1 MQGRSQGICHFV
13 DRLFSL
19 LSSPHKHYEWSFILS
34 LQKRVAFFGS
44 FSSRFDFSLP
54 FYQDFSLCNFIPF
67 EKSIDLNYG
76 FNFFTSQPFYLS
88 TLFLQSFDYT
98 FGTVGFAFSLPIL
111 MEIRKGYILPI
122 SKDVL
127 QVDGNINR
135 LVVFGDPSYEEP
147 DFNLVSYE
155 VEWEWGVPYQLARLR
170 FEGEAAPDK
179 DDIIEI
185 YESHRY
191 SSPSYRKRIFGG
203 RILSKQTLVSP
214 PARVSH
220 VITAVSA
227 GYTLTQQYI
236 NSSTSLLIPGDTPN
250 PKEYIKEWLGGSSWK
265 MTTGCEPKWIATVPN
280 WRDEY
285 AWNYISFSPARTTKW
300 EAISMICD
308 RYNMVA
314 WTKPSDYYDWNE
326 FRFYT
331 ADDAKYYFDKVLNVS
346 ADECI
351 KSLQIFTERGR
362 WYKYNTVRV
371 FSSESGDWDYFWSE
385 AKSHLVRWKDVRP
398 IEYNWALPDLENP
411 ENASVWAQALLER
424 FQESAEKII
433 AVCRVLVDHPDS
445 SRIVPGHQ
453 IRFKG
458 TILPDD
464 EKYRIYK
471 IVHRRSQGAE
481 AETVFE
487 CAKWDDLS
495 HPYVPEENPFR
506 RLREEVYER
515 ILRATRATTKAFP
528 STLIK
533 SHSSAGAATGSTPCE
548 IIHVYDDG
556 TADVKILATNQIIK
570 RVKIL

>member
-1 MQGRSQGICHFV
+1 MQRRSQGICHFV
-13 DRLFSL
+13 DRHYL
-19 LSSPHKHYEWSFILS
+19 LISPPHKNYKWSFTLS
-34 LQKRVAFFGS
+34 LQKRLVFFGR
-44 FSSRFDFSLP
+44 FTSRFDFSLP
-54 FYQDFSLCNFIPF
+54 FYQDFTLYNFIPF
-67 EKSIDLNYG
+67 EESIDLNY
-76 FNFFTSQPFYLS
+76 NFCFFSSQPLHFS
-88 TLFLQSFDYT
+88 APFLQSFDYA
-98 FGTVGFAFSLPIL
+98 FGTVGFAFSLPLL

-122 SKDVL
+122 SKDAL

-135 LVVFGDPSYEEP
+135 LVVFGDPAYEEP

-191 SSPSYRKRIFGG
+191 SSPSHRKRIFGG
-203 RILSKQTLVSP
+203 RILSKQTLVNP
-214 PARVSH
+214 PARISH
-220 VITAVSA
+220 IITAVSA

-250 PKEYIKEWLGGSSWK
+250 PKEYIKEWLGGSSWR
-265 MTTGCEPKWIATVPN
+265 MTTGCEPKWISSVPN
-280 WRDEY
+280 WRSEY
-285 AWNYISFSPARTTKW
+285 AYNYISFSPARTTKW

-314 WTKPSDYYDWNE
+314 WTKPSDCYDWNE

-331 ADDAKYYFDKVLNVS
+331 ADSAKSYFNKVLNVS
-346 ADECI
+346 ADECL
-351 KSLQIFTERGR
+351 KSLQVFTEKGK
-362 WYKYNTVRV
+362 WYRYNTVRV

-385 AKSHLVRWKDVRP
+385 AKSHLVQWKDVRP

-411 ENASVWAQALLER
+411 ENASVWAHALLER

-433 AVCRVLVDHPDS
+433 AICRILVDHPDS
-445 SRIVPGHQ
+445 TRIVPGHQ

-464 EKYRIYK
+464 EEYRIYK
-471 IVHRRSQGAE
+471 IAHRRSQGAE
-481 AETVFE
+481 AETIFE

-506 RLREEVYER
+506 RLREEVYEK

-548 IIHVYDDG
+548 IVHVYDDG

>member
-1 MQGRSQGICHFV
+1 MLRRSHDVCHYI
-13 DRLFSL
+13 DRLYALASPTFRQYSWTFPLFLRERVVFTGDFASNFEFTLLFFQDSPFSIFFPWEATL
-19 LSSPHKHYEWSFILS
+19 KFPKSFS
-34 LQKRVAFFGS
+34 FFG
-44 FSSRFDFSLP
+44 FSPLDFSL
-54 FYQDFSLCNFIPF
+54 
-67 EKSIDLNYG
+67 DL
-76 FNFFTSQPFYLS
+76 
-88 TLFLQSFDYT
+88 LQSFDYA
-98 FGTVGFAFSLPIL
+98 FGTVGFAFSLSL
-111 MEIRKGYILPI
+111 STGFKEDYILSI
-122 SKDVL
+122 TKTILS
-127 QVDGNINR
+127 VDGNINR
-135 LVVFGDPSYEEP
+135 LVVFGDPAYEEP
-147 DFNLVSYE
+147 DYNLISYE

-227 GYTLTQQYI
+227 GYALTQQYI

-265 MTTGCEPKWIATVPN
+265 MTTGCEPKWISNVPN

-314 WTKPSDYYDWNE
+314 WTKPSDFYDWNE

-331 ADDAKYYFDKVLNVS
+331 ADDAKSYFNKILNVS
-346 ADECI
+346 ADECL
-351 KSLQIFTERGR
+351 KSLQVFTERGR

-506 RLREEVYER
+506 RLRDEVYER

-528 STLIK
+528 STLVK

-548 IIHVYDDG
+548 IVHVYDDG
-556 TADVKILATNQIIK
+556 TADVKILSTNQIIK

>member
-1 MQGRSQGICHFV
+1 MLRRSQGSCHYV
-13 DRLFSL
+13 DRFYQF
-19 LSSPHKHYEWSFILS
+19 LSIECRRYRWSFTLS
-34 LQKRVAFFGS
+34 LRQKVIFIGS
-44 FSSRFDFSLP
+44 FFSGFDFTISLFQDHSFYACVPFRESLNLFHDLLFYNFNPFDFSL
-54 FYQDFSLCNFIPF
+54 
-67 EKSIDLNYG
+67 DL
-76 FNFFTSQPFYLS
+76 
-88 TLFLQSFDYT
+88 LQSFDYA
-98 FGTVGFAFSLPIL
+98 FGTVGFAISLPFL
-111 MEIRKGYILPI
+111 TELRKGYII
-122 SKDVL
+122 SFSRDVL
-127 QVDGNINR
+127 DLDGNINR
-135 LVVFGDPSYEEP
+135 LVVFGDPTYEEP
-147 DFNLVSYE
+147 DFNLISYE

-185 YESHRY
+185 YECRRY
-191 SSPSYRKRIFGG
+191 TTPSIREKIFGG
-203 RILSKQTLVSP
+203 RILSKETIVSP
-214 PARVSH
+214 PARISH
-220 VITAVSA
+220 IITAVSA

-265 MTTGCEPKWIATVPN
+265 MTTGCEPKWVANVPN

-314 WTKPSDYYDWNE
+314 WTKPSDFYDWNE
-326 FRFYT
+326 FRFYE
-331 ADDAKYYFDKVLNVS
+331 ADDAKYYFNKVLNIY

-371 FSSESGDWDYFWSE
+371 FSSESGEWDYFWSE
-385 AKSHLVRWKDVRP
+385 AQTHLVKWKDVRP

-411 ENASVWAQALLER
+411 ENASVWAHTLLER

-433 AVCRVLVDHPDS
+433 AVCRIMVVHPDNT
-445 SRIVPGHQ
+445 RITPGH
-453 IRFKG
+453 RVKFKG
-458 TILPDD
+458 TILPSD

-471 IVHRRSQGAE
+471 ITHRRSQGAE
-481 AETVFE
+481 AETILE

-506 RLREEVYER
+506 RLRDEVYER

-528 STLIK
+528 STLVK

-548 IIHVYDDG
+548 IVHVYDDG
-556 TADVKILATNQIIK
+556 TADVKILSTNQIIK

>member
-1 MQGRSQGICHFV
+1 MLRRSQGSCHYV
-13 DRLFSL
+13 DRFYQFLPL
-19 LSSPHKHYEWSFILS
+19 ECRRYRWSFTLS
-34 LQKRVAFFGS
+34 LRQKVIFIGS
-44 FSSRFDFSLP
+44 FFSGFDFTISLFQDHSFYACVPFRESLNLFHDLLFYNFNPFDFSL
-54 FYQDFSLCNFIPF
+54 
-67 EKSIDLNYG
+67 DL
-76 FNFFTSQPFYLS
+76 
-88 TLFLQSFDYT
+88 LQSFDYA
-98 FGTVGFAFSLPIL
+98 FGTVGFAISLPFL
-111 MEIRKGYILPI
+111 TELRKGYII
-122 SKDVL
+122 SFSRDVL
-127 QVDGNINR
+127 DLDGNINR
-135 LVVFGDPSYEEP
+135 LVVFGDPTYEEP
-147 DFNLVSYE
+147 DFNLISYE

-185 YESHRY
+185 YECRRY
-191 SSPSYRKRIFGG
+191 TTPSIREKIFGG
-203 RILSKQTLVSP
+203 RILSKETIVSP
-214 PARVSH
+214 PARISH
-220 VITAVSA
+220 IITAVSA

-265 MTTGCEPKWIATVPN
+265 MTTGCEPKWVANVPN

-314 WTKPSDYYDWNE
+314 WTKPSDFYDWNE
-326 FRFYT
+326 FRFYE
-331 ADDAKYYFDKVLNVS
+331 ADDAKYYFNKVLNIY

-371 FSSESGDWDYFWSE
+371 FSSESGEWDYFWSE
-385 AKSHLVRWKDVRP
+385 AQTHLVKWKDVRP

-411 ENASVWAQALLER
+411 ENASVWAHTLLER

-433 AVCRVLVDHPDS
+433 AVCRIMVVHPDNT
-445 SRIVPGHQ
+445 RITPGH
-453 IRFKG
+453 RVKFKG
-458 TILPDD
+458 TILPSD

-471 IVHRRSQGAE
+471 ITHRRSQGAE
-481 AETVFE
+481 AETILE

-506 RLREEVYER
+506 RLRDEVYER

-528 STLIK
+528 STLVK

-548 IIHVYDDG
+548 IVHVYDDG
-556 TADVKILATNQIIK
+556 TADVKILSTNQIIK